1 MTPIQDSTNSFQ
13 FNFPIPQSIL
23 GPDDFFLIIQKLII
37 AILIGILIGL
47 EREHSRA
54 KASKIFAGI
63 RTYPLLSMLGFSA
76 ALVASVTNVWMYGII
91 FIGYSAL
98 ITTSYISSAKEGRL
112 GGTSEAS
119 ALLVFILG
127 SLVYW
132 GLILVAAVIA
142 VFTMLFLSLKIQLH
156 SFVGKIG
163 SEDILAILKL
173 AIITIIILPLLPSQP
188 IDPLNIF
195 NPKII
200 WLMVI
205 FVSGIG
211 FIGYIL
217 VKYVGKDKG
226 IGLTGFLGGLVSSTA
241 VTFLMSKKSKES
253 EALSGDYGIGVIL
266 ASSVMYLRIFI
277 ITVLLDF
284 ELTKSAWQPLLILGA
299 SGLLISFVLK
309 KKVQNSTNQE
319 FELKNPLELRFALLF
334 GLIFGIVI
342 VASKATQ
349 LYLGTGALYGVS
361 ALAGITSVD
370 AIVLSVIQL
379 VSHSIT
385 ISTAVAAIIIATIS
399 NNVIKIAISLYW
411 GSREYNKIVLIG
423 LGILIFLSLIMLM
436 FYV

>member
-1 MTPIQDSTNSFQ
+1 MTPIQDSAKSFQ
-13 FNFPIPQSIL
+13 FNFPIPQSVL
-23 GPDDFFLIIQKLII
+23 GPDEFFIIIQKLII

-47 EREHSRA
+47 EREHSRS

-76 ALVASVTNVWMYGII
+76 ALVASITNVWLYGII

-98 ITTSYISSAKEGRL
+98 ITTSYISSAREGRL

-132 GLILVAAVIA
+132 NMILVAAAIA
-142 VFTMLFLSLKIQLH
+142 VFTILFLSLKIQLH
-156 SFVGKIG
+156 SFVGKIN
-163 SEDILAILKL
+163 SEDILAIVKL
-173 AIITIIILPLLPSQP
+173 AIITIIILPLLPNQT

-195 NPKII
+195 NPRTI
-200 WLMVI
+200 WLLVI

-211 FIGYIL
+211 FVGYIL

-226 IGLTGFLGGLVSSTA
+226 IGLTGFLGGMVSSTA
-241 VTFLMSKKSKES
+241 VTFSMSKKSKES
-253 EALSGDYGIGVIL
+253 ELLAGNYAVGVML

-277 ITVLLDF
+277 IIVLLNLKF
-284 ELTKSAWQPLLILGA
+284 AMYAWLPLIIFGA
-299 SGLLISFVLK
+299 AGLLISFLLK
-309 KKVQNSTNQE
+309 RKIQSPINEV

-342 VASKATQ
+342 VVSKAAQ
-349 LYLGTGALYGVS
+349 LYLGTEALYGVS
-361 ALAGITSVD
+361 AIAGITSVD
-370 AIVLSVIQL
+370 AIVLSVIHL
-379 VSHSIT
+379 LPVSIN
-385 ISTAVAAIIIATIS
+385 ISTAVAAIIIATAS

-411 GSREYNKIVLIG
+411 GSKEFKKFVLIG
-423 LGILIFLSLIMLM
+423 LGLLVLISLITLIFYI
-436 FYV
+436 

>member
-1 MTPIQDSTNSFQ
+1 MTPIQDSAKSFQ
-13 FNFPIPQSIL
+13 FNFPIPQSVL
-23 GPDDFFLIIQKLII
+23 GPDEFFIIIQKLII

-47 EREHSRA
+47 EREHSRS

-76 ALVASVTNVWMYGII
+76 ALVASITNVWLYGII

-98 ITTSYISSAKEGRL
+98 ITTSYISSAREGRL

-132 GLILVAAVIA
+132 NMILVAAAIA
-142 VFTMLFLSLKIQLH
+142 VFTILFLSLKIQLH
-156 SFVGKIG
+156 SFVGKIN
-163 SEDILAILKL
+163 SEDILAIVKL
-173 AIITIIILPLLPSQP
+173 AIITIIILPLLPNQT

-195 NPKII
+195 NPRTI

-211 FIGYIL
+211 FVGYIL

-226 IGLTGFLGGLVSSTA
+226 IGLTGFLGGMVSSTA
-241 VTFLMSKKSKES
+241 VTFSMSKKSKES
-253 EALSGDYGIGVIL
+253 EMLAGNYAVGVLL

-277 ITVLLDF
+277 IVVFL
-284 ELTKSAWQPLLILGA
+284 ELKLAMHAWLPLIIFGIT
-299 SGLLISFVLK
+299 GLLISYLFK
-309 KKVQNSTNQE
+309 KKIPSPINEV

-342 VASKATQ
+342 VVSKAAQ
-349 LYLGTGALYGVS
+349 LYLGTEALYGVS
-361 ALAGITSVD
+361 AIAGITSVD
-370 AIVLSVIQL
+370 AIVLSVIHL
-379 VSHSIT
+379 LPVSIN
-385 ISTAVAAIIIATIS
+385 ISTAVAAIIIATAA
-399 NNVIKIAISLYW
+399 NNIVKIVISLYW
-411 GSREYNKIVLIG
+411 GSKEFMKFVSIG
-423 LGILIFLSLIMLM
+423 LGLLVFVSLITLIFYI
-436 FYV
+436 

>member
-1 MTPIQDSTNSFQ
+1 MTPIQDSAKSFQ
-13 FNFPIPQSIL
+13 FNFPIPQSVL
-23 GPDDFFLIIQKLII
+23 GPDEFFIIIQKLII

-47 EREHSRA
+47 EREHSRS

-76 ALVASVTNVWMYGII
+76 ALVASITNVWLYGII

-98 ITTSYISSAKEGRL
+98 ITTSYISSAREGRL

-132 GLILVAAVIA
+132 NMILVAAAIA
-142 VFTMLFLSLKIQLH
+142 VFTILFLSLKIQLH
-156 SFVGKIG
+156 SFVGKIN
-163 SEDILAILKL
+163 SEDILAIVKL
-173 AIITIIILPLLPSQP
+173 AIITIIILPLLPNQT

-195 NPKII
+195 NPRTI

-211 FIGYIL
+211 FVGYIL

-226 IGLTGFLGGLVSSTA
+226 IGLTGFLGGMVSSTA
-241 VTFLMSKKSKES
+241 VTFSMSKKSKES
-253 EALSGDYGIGVIL
+253 EMLAGNYAVGVLL

-277 ITVLLDF
+277 IVVFL
-284 ELTKSAWQPLLILGA
+284 ELKLAMHAWLPLIIFGIT
-299 SGLLISFVLK
+299 GLLISYLFK
-309 KKVQNSTNQE
+309 KKIPSPINEV

-342 VASKATQ
+342 VVSKAAQ
-349 LYLGTGALYGVS
+349 LYLGTEALYGVS
-361 ALAGITSVD
+361 AIAGITSVD
-370 AIVLSVIQL
+370 AIVLSVIHL
-379 VSHSIT
+379 LPVSIN
-385 ISTAVAAIIIATIS
+385 ISTAVAAIIIATAA
-399 NNVIKIAISLYW
+399 NNIVKIVISLYW
-411 GSREYNKIVLIG
+411 GSKEFMKFVSIG
-423 LGILIFLSLIMLM
+423 LGLLVFVSLITLIF
-436 FYV
+436 YV

>member
-1 MTPIQDSTNSFQ
+1 MTPIQDSAKSFQ
-13 FNFPIPQSIL
+13 FNFPIPQSVL
-23 GPDDFFLIIQKLII
+23 GPDEFFIIIQKLII

-47 EREHSRA
+47 EREHSRS

-76 ALVASVTNVWMYGII
+76 ALVASITNAWLYGII

-98 ITTSYISSAKEGRL
+98 ITTSYISSAREGRL

-132 GLILVAAVIA
+132 NMILVAAAIA
-142 VFTMLFLSLKIQLH
+142 VFTILFLSLKIQLH
-156 SFVGKIG
+156 SFVGKIN
-163 SEDILAILKL
+163 SEDILAIVKL
-173 AIITIIILPLLPSQP
+173 AIITIIILPLLPNQT

-195 NPKII
+195 NPRTI

-211 FIGYIL
+211 FVGYIL

-226 IGLTGFLGGLVSSTA
+226 IGLTGFLGGMVSSTA
-241 VTFLMSKKSKES
+241 VTFSMSKKSKES
-253 EALSGDYGIGVIL
+253 EMLAGNYAVGVLL

-277 ITVLLDF
+277 IVVFL
-284 ELTKSAWQPLLILGA
+284 ELKLAMHAWLPLIIFGIT
-299 SGLLISFVLK
+299 GLLISYLFK
-309 KKVQNSTNQE
+309 KKIPSPINEV

-342 VASKATQ
+342 VVSKAAQ
-349 LYLGTGALYGVS
+349 LYLGTEALYGVS
-361 ALAGITSVD
+361 AIAGITSVD
-370 AIVLSVIQL
+370 AIVLSVIHL
-379 VSHSIT
+379 LPVSIN
-385 ISTAVAAIIIATIS
+385 ISTAVAAIIIATAA
-399 NNVIKIAISLYW
+399 NNIVKIVISLYW
-411 GSREYNKIVLIG
+411 GSKEFMKFVSIG
-423 LGILIFLSLIMLM
+423 LGLLVFVSLITLIF
-436 FYV
+436 YV